1 MALAPDNYLAIQAL
15 AHFFL
20 GLMKADGYIS
30 LEERSK
36 LSYLL
41 NTYLRDLPCSPEE
54 LSQEIYALEH
64 DVLCSSWESQLHL
77 QAGLQAYD
85 GYSATQQ
92 AGKMATSSV
101 LEVLERLME
110 VDGIMET
117 EVLFLMQ
124 LREGLSQRE
133 AR

>member
-1 MALAPDNYLAIQAL
+1 MADAHDNSMAVQAL

-20 GLMKADGYIS
+20 GLMKADGFIS

-36 LSYLL
+36 LNYLL
-41 NTYLRDLPCSPEE
+41 NFYLRDLPCSPEE

-64 DVLCSSWESQLHL
+64 DPLCEKWESGLHL
-77 QAGLQAYD
+77 SAGLAAFDDYKK
-85 GYSATQQ
+85 
-92 AGKMATSSV
+92 AGPTSNMATSSILDV
-101 LEVLERLME
+101 LQRLME
-110 VDGIMET
+110 VDGIMDT